1 MTTLREAGVRVD
13 ILTDLAEFGA
23 ALRSHG
29 LVVLLHPADASLP
42 DLDPVPDLV
51 GRPPE
56 VVLGSVDPPGAA
68 LLSVVAVMDR
78 LRSPGGCPWDAE
90 QTHASLMP
98 YLLEETYEAYQALE
112 DEDPVAL
119 REELG
124 DVLLQ
129 VAFHARLA
137 EEGAAPWSIDDVASD
152 LVAKLV
158 RRHPHVFATTSV
170 TGAEEVSVNWDV
182 IKTAEKGRQ
191 SVTDGVPLALPALML
206 AATLQRKAS
215 RLGVPLELLAG
226 SASGGLGERLLA
238 LVSEARAS
246 DVDPEQALRDVA
258 RELRDRVAAVE
269 RSVRADGG
277 DPASLTEEQWG
288 ELWADGD

>member
-13 ILTDLAEFGA
+13 ILTDPAEMGA

-29 LVVLLHPADASLP
+29 LVVLLHPADESLP
-42 DLDPVPDLV
+42 DLDLVPELA

-56 VVLGSVDPPGAA
+56 VVIGSVDPPGAA

-78 LRSPGGCPWDAE
+78 LRSPGGCPWDGE

-112 DEDPVAL
+112 DNDAVAL

-158 RRHPHVFATTSV
+158 RRHPHVFASTSV
-170 TGAEEVSVNWDV
+170 SGAEEVSANWDV
-182 IKTAEKGRQ
+182 IKTEEKGRQ

-215 RLGVPLELLAG
+215 RIGVPLELLAG
-226 SASGGLGERLLA
+226 SATGGLGERLLA
-238 LVSEARAS
+238 LVAEALQAGI
-246 DVDPEQALRDVA
+246 DPEQQLRGAA
-258 RELRDRVAAVE
+258 RQLRDRVADVE

-277 DPASLTEEQWG
+277 DPASLTNDQWRQRMPR
-288 ELWADGD
+288 AD